1 MREEGKGEDDEEED
15 VDFLGVT
22 LVRNSLQKRDAGHL
36 AQMLAGVSTLTA
48 LDLSH
53 NQLKDQGGAQ
63 LFSLMLQHIQGAGRP
78 LALESFKLRN
88 NQLGHESAIALA
100 SLLPAMHIRGRDGNS
115 GDGGTE
121 KSGISS
127 VQEARVGLVELD
139 LGWNALSGRAAVK
152 VLESVLACTTLRKV
166 NFSWNGLG
174 DRKESNLRQGSAPR
188 APILLGKIARQV
200 DELDMSHNRIGAHAL
215 LSFLESATTGRLL
228 CLDLSS
234 I

>member
-1 MREEGKGEDDEEED
+1 
-15 VDFLGVT
+15 
-22 LVRNSLQKRDAGHL
+22 
-36 AQMLAGVSTLTA
+36 
-48 LDLSH
+48 
-53 NQLKDQGGAQ
+53 
-63 LFSLMLQHIQGAGRP
+63 MLQHIQGAGR

-127 VQEARVGLVELD
+127 VREACVGLLELD
-139 LGWNALSGRAAVK
+139 LGWNALSGRAAVG
-152 VLESVLACTTLRKV
+152 VLESVLTCTSLRKV

-174 DRKESNLRQGSAPR
+174 DSKECNLEQGSAPR

-215 LSFLESATTGRLL
+215 LSFMESATTGRLL